1 MRGGWF
7 FLFFV
12 FFFVSFFV
20 FFFVFFFS
28 HGGGD
33 VIKIASDVAGGGRR
47 AVLVKRP
54 ASFKS

>member
-1 MRGGWF
+1 MAGFFCFLFF
-7 FLFFV
+7 FLFLFL
-12 FFFVSFFV
+12 F

>member
-7 FLFFV
+7 FLFFC
-12 FFFVSFFV
+12 FFFVFV
-20 FFFVFFFS
+20 FVFFFS